1 VTEANAGTVGRTQ
14 VARILTEVFAP
25 PILVV
30 TLLIVVGIHSTSS
43 IGQGLLLSAV
53 AAFFAA
59 GLPYAIML
67 IGIRKGRLS
76 GRHLSLREQRPTM
89 MIIGLVSVSVGLL
102 AMVWLDAPREFLA
115 LVAAMVAGVGVALA
129 ISSFWKISIHA
140 ACAAGSVAILVI
152 VFRLDNA
159 GLGACGRSRLLGPR
173 HARRSHSPTGHNW
186 PAVGGLARLW
196 LCLPSPERTTGLGTV
211 KPLASQ
217 LPHRSPSRRYQEG
230 LVIRYVAVP
239 KPPLGPRAVHRFA

>member
-1 VTEANAGTVGRTQ
+1 MSVADAGTDRLTK

-30 TLLIVVGIHSTSS
+30 TLLVVVGIHSTSS

-67 IGIRKGRLS
+67 VGIRRGRLS
-76 GRHLSLREQRPTM
+76 DRHLSLREQRPAM

-102 AMVWLDAPREFLA
+102 FMAWLDAPREFLA

-140 ACAAGSVAILVI
+140 ACAAGTVAVLVI
-152 VFRLDNA
+152 VFGWIMLIWVPVVAAICWARVVLGDHTGRQVIA
-159 GLGACGRSRLLGPR
+159 GA
-173 HARRSHSPTGHNW
+173 
-186 PAVGGLARLW
+186 AVGALAAAGVM
-196 LCLPSPERTTGLGTV
+196 SA
-211 KPLASQ
+211 LA
-217 LPHRSPSRRYQEG
+217 
-230 LVIRYVAVP
+230 
-239 KPPLGPRAVHRFA
+239 

>member
-1 VTEANAGTVGRTQ
+1 VTVADAGTVGRTR

-30 TLLIVVGIHSTSS
+30 ALLVVVGIHSTSS
-43 IGQGLLLSAV
+43 VSKGLLLSAV

-76 GRHLSLREQRPTM
+76 DRHLSLREQRPTM

-102 AMVWLDAPREFLA
+102 VIVWLDAPREFLA

-129 ISSFWKISIHA
+129 ISLSWKISIHT
-140 ACAAGSVAILVI
+140 ACAAGTVAILVI
-152 VFRLDNA
+152 VFGLIMLVLVPVVVAVCWARVALHDHTGWQVLA
-159 GLGACGRSRLLGPR
+159 GA
-173 HARRSHSPTGHNW
+173 
-186 PAVGGLARLW
+186 AVGAIVAA
-196 LCLPSPERTTGLGTV
+196 TV
-211 KPLASQ
+211 MSAL
-217 LPHRSPSRRYQEG
+217 L
-230 LVIRYVAVP
+230 
-239 KPPLGPRAVHRFA
+239 

>member
-1 VTEANAGTVGRTQ
+1 MTMANAGTIWRTK
-14 VARILTEVFAP
+14 VAKILTEVFAP

-67 IGIRKGRLS
+67 IGIRRGRLS
-76 GRHLSLREQRPTM
+76 DRHLSLREQRPTM
-89 MIIGLVSVSVGLL
+89 MIIGLVSVSIGLL
-102 AMVWLDAPREFLA
+102 VMVWLDAPREFLA

-140 ACAAGSVAILVI
+140 ACAAGTVAILVI
-152 VFRLDNA
+152 VFGWIMLVFLPVVAAICWARVTLRDHTGAQVVA
-159 GLGACGRSRLLGPR
+159 GV
-173 HARRSHSPTGHNW
+173 
-186 PAVGGLARLW
+186 AVGALVAAAVMSALA
-196 LCLPSPERTTGLGTV
+196 
-211 KPLASQ
+211 
-217 LPHRSPSRRYQEG
+217 
-230 LVIRYVAVP
+230 
-239 KPPLGPRAVHRFA
+239 

>member
-1 VTEANAGTVGRTQ
+1 MSVADAGTVRLTK

-30 TLLIVVGIHSTSS
+30 TLLVVVGIHSTSS
-43 IGQGLLLSAV
+43 IGQGLLLSAI

-67 IGIRKGRLS
+67 VGIRRGRLS
-76 GRHLSLREQRPTM
+76 DRHLSLREQRPAM

-102 AMVWLDAPREFLA
+102 FMGWLDAPREFLA

-140 ACAAGSVAILVI
+140 ACAAGTVAVLVI
-152 VFRLDNA
+152 VFGWIMLIWVPVVAAICWARVILGDHTGRQVIA
-159 GLGACGRSRLLGPR
+159 GA
-173 HARRSHSPTGHNW
+173 
-186 PAVGGLARLW
+186 AVGALVAAGVMSALA
-196 LCLPSPERTTGLGTV
+196 
-211 KPLASQ
+211 
-217 LPHRSPSRRYQEG
+217 
-230 LVIRYVAVP
+230 
-239 KPPLGPRAVHRFA
+239 

>member
-1 VTEANAGTVGRTQ
+1 MTMANAGTIGRTK

-43 IGQGLLLSAV
+43 ISQGLLLSAI

-67 IGIRKGRLS
+67 IGIRGGRLS
-76 GRHLSLREQRPTM
+76 DRHLSLREQRPTM
-89 MIIGLVSVSVGLL
+89 MIIGLVSVSIGLL
-102 AMVWLDAPREFLA
+102 VMVWLDAPREFLA
-115 LVAAMVAGVGVALA
+115 LVAAMVAGVGMALA

-152 VFRLDNA
+152 VFGWVMLIWVPVVAAICWARVVLGDHTGRQVIA
-159 GLGACGRSRLLGPR
+159 GA
-173 HARRSHSPTGHNW
+173 
-186 PAVGGLARLW
+186 AVGALVATVVMSALA
-196 LCLPSPERTTGLGTV
+196 
-211 KPLASQ
+211 
-217 LPHRSPSRRYQEG
+217 
-230 LVIRYVAVP
+230 
-239 KPPLGPRAVHRFA
+239 